1 MKNTDVTFNKIIQ
14 KLQQYWEEQGC
25 AILPAW
31 DMEVGA
37 GTMSPY
43 TFFYVLEKGPH
54 RACYVQPSRRP
65 SDGRY
70 ADNPN
75 RVYKHH
81 QMQVILQ
88 PIPEDIQELYVE
100 SLAAIG
106 FPTKEH
112 DIRFI
117 EDNWAAP
124 TLGAWGVGWEVWL
137 DGMEI
142 TQFTYFQQVGGISLP
157 VPAVEITYGLERIA
171 MYLQNKNSL
180 YDLSYTPSIQYS
192 SLRKVEEYEQSVYCH
207 DTANHERLF
216 TLFSLFYDE
225 GESCFQHDL
234 VWPGY
239 EYALKCSHIFNILDA
254 AGALS
259 VSERAQYL
267 GRVRSLARNAAQ
279 RIVERQEEE
288 LSNES

>member
-1 MKNTDVTFNKIIQ
+1 MNTLCRLIQ
-14 KLQQYWEEQGC
+14 TLQNYWENQGC
-25 AILPAW
+25 VVLPAW
-31 DMEVGA
+31 DMEIGA

-43 TFFYVLEKGPH
+43 TFFYVLKDQPY

-65 SDGRY
+65 VDGRY
-70 ADNPN
+70 GENPN

-81 QMQVILQ
+81 QMQVILK
-88 PIPEDIQELYVE
+88 PSPGNIQDLYID
-100 SLAAIG
+100 SLAAVG

-142 TQFTYFQQVGGISLP
+142 TQFTYFQQVGSIELA
-157 VPAVEITYGLERIA
+157 VPAVEITYGLERIS
-171 MYLQNKNSL
+171 MYLQDKNSL
-180 YDLSYTPSIQYS
+180 YDLQYNENLQYQD
-192 SLRKVEEYEQSVYCH
+192 LRKEEEVQQSIYCH
-207 DTANHERLF
+207 EKADPKRLY
-216 TLFSLFYDE
+216 SLFNLSFEE
-225 GESCFQHDL
+225 GEMCFQNQL
-234 VWPGY
+234 IWPGY

-254 AGALS
+254 VGALS

-267 GRVRSLARNAAQ
+267 GRVRSLARKAANA
-279 RIVERQEEE
+279 IVATQKGG
-288 LSNES
+288 SPDES

>member
-1 MKNTDVTFNKIIQ
+1 MKENFSLDTLIE
-14 KLQQYWEEQGC
+14 KLKAFWAKQGC
-25 AILPAW
+25 ITLPAW

-43 TFFYVLEKGPH
+43 TFFYVLSDDPYK
-54 RACYVQPSRRP
+54 ACYVQPSRRP

-70 ADNPN
+70 GDNPN

-88 PIPEDIQELYVE
+88 PVPEDIQELYVE
-100 SLAAIG
+100 SLASVG
-106 FPTKEH
+106 FPTEKH

-117 EDNWAAP
+117 EDNWKAP

-142 TQFTYFQQVGGISLP
+142 TQFTYFQQVGGFALTT
-157 VPAVEITYGLERIA
+157 PAVEITYGLERIS
-171 MYLQNKNSL
+171 MYLQEKDSI
-180 YDLSYTPSIQYS
+180 YDLQYGGGKKYKY
-192 SLRKVEEYEQSVYCH
+192 LRKTEEYEQSVYCH
-207 DTANHERLF
+207 EKANHKRLY
-216 TLFSLFYDE
+216 SLFGLYIEE
-225 GESCFQHDL
+225 GEMCFEQNL

-239 EYALKCSHIFNILDA
+239 EYALKCSHIFNILDS

-267 GRVRSLARNAAQ
+267 GRVRALARKAAS
-279 RIVERQEEE
+279 IIIDRQKGETN
-288 LSNES
+288 NES

>member
-1 MKNTDVTFNKIIQ
+1 MDTLCRLIQ
-14 KLQQYWEEQGC
+14 ALQNYWEEQGC
-25 AILPAW
+25 VVLPAW
-31 DMEVGA
+31 DMEIGA

-43 TFFYVLEKGPH
+43 TFFYVLKDPPYK
-54 RACYVQPSRRP
+54 ACYVQPSRRP
-65 SDGRY
+65 VDGRY
-70 ADNPN
+70 GENPN

-81 QMQVILQ
+81 QMQVILK
-88 PIPEDIQELYVE
+88 PSPDNIQDLYID

-142 TQFTYFQQVGGISLP
+142 TQFTYFQQVGGIELA
-157 VPAVEITYGLERIA
+157 VPAVEITYGLERIS
-171 MYLQNKNSL
+171 MYLQDKNSL
-180 YDLSYTPSIQYS
+180 YDLQFNENLQYQD
-192 SLRKVEEYEQSVYCH
+192 LRKEEEVQQSLYCH
-207 DTANHERLF
+207 EKADPKRLTSLF
-216 TLFSLFYDE
+216 TLCFEE
-225 GESCFQHDL
+225 GEMCFQNQL
-234 VWPGY
+234 IWPGY

-254 AGALS
+254 VGALS

-267 GRVRSLARNAAQ
+267 GRVRSLARKAANA
-279 RIVERQEEE
+279 IVATQEGG